1 MDDVRKIQISDMLS
15 KTSLAD
21 DDLLIVEDTQNTKK
35 MTIIEF
41 VKNIIKDNDVP
52 TEYRIWSSL
61 KLQTIIDEMQE
72 QLDDGI
78 GKLENDMGN
87 LEESTVTIEQ
97 LKELKD
103 QIDQQLKLKANS
115 ADVEEELSKKRNE
128 SDKIKASD
136 LDISSDDSK
145 IKLENLSAEV
155 ISAMV
160 GGTAVP
166 TNKAPIGGWVTED
179 FADMSI
185 TANKLAKNYRY
196 LANVTEGNINSLT
209 RDGLYLLGSDV
220 LNLPKYDPDETDL
233 RVMEVTRVAD
243 DYIMQ
248 EIHYIDD
255 VEQKPV
261 YRRKAT
267 LGSLYVT
274 DFIEVWDVTDKF
286 KVGRNMLTEDF
297 SNNGIISSGSIYLLR
312 EEGHYYAQSTVTDL
326 PTVDDYLVDVF
337 KYGDRYIFT
346 AQKIGTS
353 ECDIYVSLL
362 YFTAGLMPVNTDWYL
377 ISNSK
382 RSKFD
387 GARVHLFGDG
397 IMFGLGSDDI
407 TNNSI
412 PALLASQYGMKVTN
426 CAIGDATMGNY
437 EDENLAERSILKQIQ
452 TATLSDADY
461 AIIFVGTNDWKVGK
475 ATIGSSNTQ
484 VNDTTFKGAMNKC
497 ISDIAT
503 KNPRTKVVFCT
514 PIFRSRIE
522 YGDNKNSDTYTV
534 NDRYLIEYADAM
546 IEIAQE
552 NHIPII
558 DLYRTS
564 SINKYNSS
572 IYLKDGLYPNDEG
585 NKLLASKIISGMESN
600 F

>member
-115 ADVEEELSKKRNE
+115 VDVEEELSKKRNE
-128 SDKIKASD
+128 SDKIKASE

-185 TANKLAKNYRY
+185 TANKLSKNYRY

>member
-115 ADVEEELSKKRNE
+115 SDVEEELNKKRNE

>member
-21 DDLLIVEDTQNTKK
+21 DDLLIVEDNQNTKK

-115 ADVEEELSKKRNE
+115 SDVEEELNKKRNE

-136 LDISSDDSK
+136 LDTSSDDSK

-220 LNLPKYDPDETDL
+220 SNLPKYDPDETDL

-286 KVGRNMLTEDF
+286 KVGRHMLTEDF

-452 TATLSDADY
+452 TATLSNADY

-484 VNDTTFKGAMNKC
+484 INDTTFKGSMNKC

-546 IEIAQE
+546 VEIAQE